1 MIASFIEEEELFAL
15 NQKKKLKGNK
25 SAASFFPIWKKEDPI
40 QKSRKSDLLSN
51 KKAETLSTGNT
62 KI

>member
-40 QKSRKSDLLSN
+40 QKSRKSDL
-51 KKAETLSTGNT
+51 
-62 KI
+62 